1 MNPKKLDSIL
11 KSRARK
17 IMAEVALKDFLQP
30 QNTISDWFSGINRGR
45 VDFNPEYIISTY
57 QHCFLHDI
65 SNHIKY
71 DFTDCIRYSN
81 LVEEI
86 SFSNSDL
93 KKSYPSSTID
103 KDIIYRFLCKSG
115 TTITKSIMDL
125 RKRRRER
132 KKHFEFTHSLS
143 FLDKIRSRNLTPDAF
158 GYERAVGIEIECYGE
173 FLKEKLPYWSRES
186 YDGSLNSGGVEF
198 KLLIKRSELET
209 RLNRFTNLIK
219 GTHKVNRTC
228 GLHVH
233 FDQRG
238 KSREEVLKLAKKLDK
253 WLYALREFVPE
264 SRRSSTEGR
273 RNFCKFG
280 VSLSGN
286 DRYRAVNMDAFFK
299 YKTLEVRLH
308 SGTTDYTKIISW
320 IRLIEILSVIKA
332 PSKGVEGISAL
343 ASIPL
348 CEYEKSYWLK
358 RHQELNP
365 RLYTSTTPST
375 EAE

>member
-1 MNPKKLDSIL
+1 MSPKKLDSIL

-17 IMAEVALKDFLQP
+17 IMAEVALKDFLRP

-45 VDFNPEYIISTY
+45 VDFNSEYIISTY

-65 SNHIKY
+65 SNHSKY

-93 KKSYPSSTID
+93 KNSFPSSTID
-103 KDIIYRFLCKSG
+103 KNIIYRFLYKSG
-115 TTITKSIMDL
+115 TTLTKSIMDL

-132 KKHFEFTHSLS
+132 KERFEFTSSLS
-143 FLDKIRSRNLTPDAF
+143 FLDKIRSRSLTPDVF
-158 GYERAVGIEIECYGE
+158 HYERAVGIEIECYGE

-209 RLNRFTNLIK
+209 RLNRFANLIK

-233 FDQRG
+233 LDQRG

-264 SRRSSTEGR
+264 SRRSSSEGR
-273 RNFCKFG
+273 KNYCKFG
-280 VSLSGN
+280 VSASGN

-332 PSKGVEGISAL
+332 PAKGLEGISAL
-343 ASIPL
+343 ALIPL

-375 EAE
+375 ETE